1 MDCCSVNG
9 LPQEFHR
16 RWALGDL
23 RSYRKRGL
31 PRRAAKVVGLL
42 TGEGVSG
49 ATVLEIGCGIGGLH
63 QALIKAGASG
73 ALGIDASPSYI
84 EVARSLAEELGSAGS
99 TEYRVG
105 DFVDL
110 QGQVDPADVAILDR
124 VICCYPDVRALV
136 TAAGSHARRLCV
148 LTYPRRTW
156 WIRLGVR
163 LINVVSALR
172 RREFRIYVHE
182 PREVRRTLEAGGF
195 SALHWDRSGVWEIAV
210 FQRG

>member
-31 PRRAAKVVGLL
+31 PRRAA
-42 TGEGVSG
+42 SG
-49 ATVLEIGCGIGGLH
+49 RSWACSRERACPAPLVLEIGCGIGGLH

-99 TEYRVG
+99 TEYRAG

-124 VICCYPDVRALV
+124 VICNCPAGQVQEPDSR
-136 TAAGSHARRLCV
+136 S
-148 LTYPRRTW
+148 
-156 WIRLGVR
+156 IRKSSLGK
-163 LINVVSALR
+163 
-172 RREFRIYVHE
+172 
-182 PREVRRTLEAGGF
+182 
-195 SALHWDRSGVWEIAV
+195 
-210 FQRG
+210 